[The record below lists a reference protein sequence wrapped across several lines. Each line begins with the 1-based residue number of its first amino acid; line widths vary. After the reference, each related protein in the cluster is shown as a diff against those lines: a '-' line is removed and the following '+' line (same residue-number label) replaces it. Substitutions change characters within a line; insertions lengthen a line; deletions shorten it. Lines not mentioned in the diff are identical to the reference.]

1 MHSTH
6 RWLNL
11 RIPNVRHCSSP
22 SSRGVPKENPTQP
35 AAQLQLPRRT
45 LNTFPRAT
53 PVPQVS
59 PRLPTGLRETRNDI
73 KKNKEEISSF
83 HGNCLQTRQLLA
95 YDVRLLF
102 GDIPGA
108 ISHAAYTQPIA
119 RRHIGGM
126 SCDPFFLCL
135 LVAPS
140 ASFPS
145 T

>member
-6 RWLNL
+6 RRLDP
-11 RIPNVRHCSSP
+11 RIPNVRHCSSKT
-22 SSRGVPKENPTQP
+22 SRGSPKKNPTQP
-35 AAQLQLPRRT
+35 AAQLQLPRCT
-45 LNTFPRAT
+45 LVPESNTCAT
-53 PVPQVS
+53 SLAEAPNS
-59 PRLPTGLRETRNDI
+59 ELRETLNDI

-83 HGNCLQTRQLLA
+83 HGNCLQTRQLPA

-102 GDIPGA
+102 GVIPAA

-126 SCDPFFLCL
+126 SCDPFFCF

-140 ASFPS
+140 ASLPS